1 MQAAKKMEVF
11 DTYENYRY
19 YETLQRRAEEVERNN
34 DRKFRDCEAKKV
46 TRFLKT
52 LLFCS
57 FIFASFAMMI
67 YQYASL
73 YEEQYVVNG
82 LKSDIK
88 QIGMD
93 IEEVKSTLDSTV
105 SLDNV
110 ERVAM
115 TELNMQ
121 YPKPEQIVYIKSNWH
136 YALDKPLQNK
146 YLGKEE
152 KNKNENLSE
161 NVYNYILKYAF
172 GEKTNSTTIK

>member
-1 MQAAKKMEVF
+1 MQTARKLESF
-11 DTYENYRY
+11 ESYESYRY
-19 YETLQRRAEEVERNN
+19 YEAIQKREEEAKRNAE
-34 DRKFRDCEAKKV
+34 KKMRDYQAKKV
-46 TRFLKT
+46 TRFLRT

-57 FIFASFAMMI
+57 FVFASLAAMI
-67 YQYASL
+67 YQYSAL
-73 YEEQYVVNG
+73 YEQQYVVNG
-82 LKSDIK
+82 LKSDIS
-88 QIGMD
+88 QMTMD

-136 YALDKPLQNK
+136 YALDKPSQNK

-152 KNKNENLSE
+152 NTKSENLSGH
-161 NVYNYILKYAF
+161 VYDYIVKFAF
-172 GEKTNSTTIK
+172 GDKTNPKTVR